1 MNKKYI
7 TLKHL
12 LIDGKKKIGLQYY
25 PSKVINALVK
35 QLPNTKWSEK
45 YSMVYL
51 ANTKSNLN
59 ECNIHI
65 S

>member
-51 ANTKSNLN
+51 ANTK
-59 ECNIHI
+59 
-65 S
+65 